1 MIKEGLEKEWELRM
15 NKKINNFLNAIII
28 IAENENTAESNAIKE
43 IAIEISNILN
53 KEDKN

>member
-15 NKKINNFLNAIII
+15 NEKINNFLNAIII
-28 IAENENTAESNAIKE
+28 IAKNENTAESNAIKD

>member
-43 IAIEISNILN
+43 IAIEISNIFN
-53 KEDKN
+53 REDKN